1 MKKLISLSILLMSIV
16 FARAQD
22 KIIDTIPKIDGVYG
36 YQEVVQLDS
45 SYKKDF
51 LYKNAKIY
59 FVNNFKSANDVIQYD
74 SKEDGKVIGKGNLTV
89 YDSNLTG
96 TFDWR
101 VNFTTEI
108 TCKDGKYRYRI
119 YDVSIVETRHGGY
132 NQVYLTNLS
141 VDQAIAQTQKGV
153 VKKVSVRLF
162 NKAVKEFQADIASI
176 KIDMAKKD
184 ALSKNDF

>member
-59 FVNNFKSANDVIQYD
+59 FVNNFKSANAVIQYD
-74 SKEDGKVIGKGNLTV
+74 NKEDAKIIGKGNITV
-89 YDSNLTG
+89 NDANLVMAVK
-96 TFDWR
+96 W
-101 VNFTTEI
+101 VISFTTEI
-108 TCKDGKYRYRI
+108 ACKDGKYRYRI
-119 YDVSIVETRHGGY
+119 YDFSIVETRYGGSNHTY
-132 NQVYLTNLS
+132 VTDLTI
-141 VDQAIAQTQKGV
+141 DQAKELSQKGTA
-153 VKKVSVRLF
+153 KKVSARLF
-162 NKAVKEFQADIASI
+162 NKMADEI
-176 KIDMAKKD
+176 KSDILLIKRDMAKKD
-184 ALSKNDF
+184 AISKNDF